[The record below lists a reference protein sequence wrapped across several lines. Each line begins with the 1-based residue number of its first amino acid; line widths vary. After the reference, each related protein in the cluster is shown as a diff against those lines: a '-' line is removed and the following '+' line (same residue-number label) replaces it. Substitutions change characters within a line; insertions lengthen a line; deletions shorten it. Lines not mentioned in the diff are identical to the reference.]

1 MRRRS
6 GVGSAVFMRTECRSN
21 FCTARRGCIPYGH
34 QDASPKRTP
43 VVELDHLFLIMLMT
57 QNLEISRH
65 PLILTSEFASS
76 PRDDVVNLDAIGGA
90 TPHAP
95 PSIEPQHEAAQQA
108 PAERCVEVAIHT

>member
-1 MRRRS
+1 
-6 GVGSAVFMRTECRSN
+6 MRTECRSN
-21 FCTARRGCIPYGH
+21 FCTVRRRYIPYGH

-65 PLILTSEFASS
+65 PLILPPEFASS

-95 PSIEPQHEAAQQA
+95 PSVEPQHEAAQQV
-108 PAERCVEVAIHT
+108 PAERRVELAIHT